1 MDTKNT
7 EKFEAF
13 KATILKWKNEHRE
26 DYNEFARQMDN
37 CNEEYY
43 CRIFRTIMFRA
54 PHIAKEWKQSWDDD
68 ADEKFESTFI
78 NFKQGNVPEE
88 MTKQFAEKEDDGKTN
103 RSLLDKILAIFGKK
117 CNPKVKLSAPLVF
130 SWLLYGKSFET
141 MVAMANKQ
149 MNRLGIERTDKMR
162 CSLIAKKIISVSIEN
177 GYRTKEDWERYFTM
191 EKAVNGGNISE
202 WALQNALSEIPTT
215 ESAKEPEVAPTIVET
230 VKPTTPGRKKSKDCP
245 LIDYLPSNS
254 GETIIERLRKYLASH
269 PSAIQQALPYFV
281 LTRLEVTKGMNAAN
295 EYAVAI
301 TKQFSDMEQ
310 VKSDSSIRQ
319 AVGKLDSKETQMLC
333 KDGKSQFCRL
343 IESDEIQL
351 LMMQLETDIKAII
364 STD

>member
-1 MDTKNT
+1 
-7 EKFEAF
+7 
-13 KATILKWKNEHRE
+13 
-26 DYNEFARQMDN
+26 
-37 CNEEYY
+37 
-43 CRIFRTIMFRA
+43 
-54 PHIAKEWKQSWDDD
+54 
-68 ADEKFESTFI
+68 
-78 NFKQGNVPEE
+78 
-88 MTKQFAEKEDDGKTN
+88 
-103 RSLLDKILAIFGKK
+103 
-117 CNPKVKLSAPLVF
+117 
-130 SWLLYGKSFET
+130 
-141 MVAMANKQ
+141 MVAMANKP
-149 MNRLGIERTDKMR
+149 MNRLGIERTEKMC

-177 GYRTKEDWERYFTM
+177 GYRTKEDWERYFTI
-191 EKAVNGGNISE
+191 EKAVNGGNVSE

-215 ESAKEPEVAPTIVET
+215 KSAKEPEVTPTIVET
-230 VKPTTPGRKKSKDCP
+230 VKPITPGRKKSKDCP

-254 GETIIERLRKYLASH
+254 GEAIIERLRKYLASH
-269 PSAIQQALPYFV
+269 PSAIQQVLPYFV

-319 AVGKLDSKETQMLC
+319 AVGMLDSKETQMLC